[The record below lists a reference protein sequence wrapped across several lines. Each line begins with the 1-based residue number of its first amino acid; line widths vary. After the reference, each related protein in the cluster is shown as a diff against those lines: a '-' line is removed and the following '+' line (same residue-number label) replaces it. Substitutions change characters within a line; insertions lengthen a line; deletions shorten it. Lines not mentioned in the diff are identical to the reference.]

1 MKVNYR
7 IISTT
12 GRVLID
18 TTVDIESSQLQELKS
33 ELEEMVDDVVGADR
47 YEVDDAI
54 TAEDQI
60 AGREKKGE
68 RHEIQDYK
76 D

>member
-54 TAEDQI
+54 TAED
-60 AGREKKGE
+60 
-68 RHEIQDYK
+68 
-76 D
+76 

>member
-18 TTVDIESSQLQELKS
+18 TTVEIESSQLQELKS

-54 TAEDQI
+54 TAED
-60 AGREKKGE
+60 
-68 RHEIQDYK
+68 
-76 D
+76 